1 SYGKDVRNA
10 FRDKKGSVSQINI
23 SLVNALE
30 AAKLDVKPVILS
42 TRNNG
47 LPTEHYPVLSNFNY
61 VIAVL
66 NIDGSEILLDA
77 TNKQAPFGV
86 LPFRALNVQGRVMD
100 FKKGSYWMPIE
111 PFEQNIHYVNSQI
124 TANE

>member
-1 SYGKDVRNA
+1 DFGEQLSEKNYFRRKMPKEIRNIENELDRAKAVYKFILDTYTWNGRYFSYGKDVRNA

-47 LPTEHYPVLSNFNY
+47 LPTEHYPVLSNFN
-61 VIAVL
+61 
-66 NIDGSEILLDA
+66 
-77 TNKQAPFGV
+77 
-86 LPFRALNVQGRVMD
+86 
-100 FKKGSYWMPIE
+100 
-111 PFEQNIHYVNSQI
+111 
-124 TANE
+124 